1 MLEQRV
7 TQKNRLIC
15 ASVGASTETGRH
27 TIDAQ
32 TSVDLV
38 RDGLAASGNLAFQ
51 SRRLIES
58 Y

>member
-15 ASVGASTETGRH
+15 AGVGASTETGGH
-27 TIDAQ
+27 AIDAQ
-32 TSVDLV
+32 TGIDLV
-38 RDGLAASGNLAFQ
+38 RDGLAAFGNLGFQ
-51 SRRLIES
+51 YRRIIKS